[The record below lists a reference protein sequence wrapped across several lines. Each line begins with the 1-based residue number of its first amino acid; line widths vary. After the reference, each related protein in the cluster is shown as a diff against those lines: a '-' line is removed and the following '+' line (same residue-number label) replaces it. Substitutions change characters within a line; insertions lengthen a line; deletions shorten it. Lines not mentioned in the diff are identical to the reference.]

1 LLSSTQF
8 ENSLRR
14 HNHLGLLHAFLLA
27 LAQAGKLE
35 AAKEGAKSVM
45 KERRERAKEN
55 KAKALGGMDED

>member
-1 LLSSTQF
+1 
-8 ENSLRR
+8 
-14 HNHLGLLHAFLLA
+14 LHAFLLA
-27 LAQAGKLE
+27 LAKAGKLE